1 MSENPGRGR
10 GRPRGRRRSSS
21 ASARPPVSSDSSSA
35 PVSSAPTSASATPAL
50 STVPESITSPD
61 NRCDEL
67 KNEINTIETT
77 FGQLSQGYK
86 NEKAKTTRLETEK
99 QECDNDKAA
108 LQANVNTL
116 KTEKDGLE
124 GEKTSLEDEIIQ
136 KNSEN
141 VTLED
146 RKRVL
151 EDENAN
157 LQRELADAQQGN
169 NTACEEMDSF
179 IKRLQTLNEEMKRLL
194 EPGQDETE
202 VTIGGRKTKKKS
214 SGKKVKSRKRNFRRR
229 RSLKKK

>member
-1 MSENPGRGR
+1 MSDSNNQGRGNS
-10 GRPRGRRRSSS
+10 RRAKKKRSSGRDL
-21 ASARPPVSSDSSSA
+21 AS
-35 PVSSAPTSASATPAL
+35 TSAAPAL
-50 STVPESITSPD
+50 ATSPD

-67 KNEINTIETT
+67 KDEINTIETT
-77 FGQLSQGYK
+77 FGRLSDEFK
-86 NEKAKTTRLETEK
+86 NEKAKTTQLETEK
-99 QECDNDKAA
+99 QDCETEKAT
-108 LQANVNTL
+108 LQDNVNTL
-116 KTEKDGLE
+116 QTEKDGLE

-179 IKRLQTLNEEMKRLL
+179 ISRLQTLNSNMKDLLGPEE
-194 EPGQDETE
+194 GDEE
-202 VTIGGRKTKKKS
+202 VAVGGRKTKKKS

>member
-1 MSENPGRGR
+1 MSDNPRRGR
-10 GRPRGRRRSSS
+10 GRPRRNGNSRRSSS
-21 ASARPPVSSDSSSA
+21 GPAS
-35 PVSSAPTSASATPAL
+35 TSAAPASTSAAPAL
-50 STVPESITSPD
+50 ATSPD

-77 FGQLSQGYK
+77 FGQLSEGYK
-86 NEKAKTTRLETEK
+86 NEKAKTIRLETEK
-99 QECDNDKAA
+99 RDCDNEKTA
-108 LQANVNTL
+108 LQDSVNTL
-116 KTEKDGLE
+116 QSEKTTLE
-124 GEKTSLEDEIIQ
+124 GEKTSLEDEIMQ

-146 RKRVL
+146 RKKVL
-151 EDENAN
+151 EDEKAE
-157 LQRELADAQQGN
+157 LERQLADAQQGN

-179 IKRLQTLNEEMKRLL
+179 IKRLQTLNEEMKSLL

>member
-1 MSENPGRGR
+1 MSDNPRRGR
-10 GRPRGRRRSSS
+10 GRPRRNGNSRRSSS
-21 ASARPPVSSDSSSA
+21 GPAS
-35 PVSSAPTSASATPAL
+35 TSAAPAL
-50 STVPESITSPD
+50 ATRPD

-77 FGQLSQGYK
+77 FGQLSEGYK
-86 NEKAKTTRLETEK
+86 NEKAKTTQLETEK
-99 QECDNDKAA
+99 QECDNEKAG
-108 LQANVNTL
+108 LQDSVNTL
-116 KTEKDGLE
+116 QSEKTTLE
-124 GEKTSLEDEIIQ
+124 GEKTSLEDEIMQ

-146 RKRVL
+146 RKKVL
-151 EDENAN
+151 EDEKAE
-157 LQRELADAQQGN
+157 LERQLADAQQGN